1 MGNNVK
7 YNIYADNAATTV
19 MYPEVVDVMRSYFV
33 DDFYNPS
40 ALYRQASRIRRQ
52 LKWARMAIANQI
64 SAQPEEIYFTSGGSE
79 SDNWA
84 LKGVVSAEGEN
95 TEILTSQIEHH
106 AILNTCA
113 YLERKGYAV
122 TRVPVS
128 RTGIVD
134 RRAYEL
140 ALKNVNSPLLVS
152 IMMVNN
158 EMGAI
163 QPIKELALQAKN
175 ADAYFHTDA
184 VQAMGHIPIDV
195 NELHVDMLS
204 ASAHKFHGPKGIGF
218 LYIRNGVKV
227 DPLIHGGNQEF
238 GMRAGTENISGIVG
252 MVKAL
257 EISCQNMQQDRKHI
271 AEVRNVFLHAM
282 QETGLDYQ
290 INEAESNVEGTISL
304 SIKGV
309 NGEMLVNRL
318 DLLGIAVAT
327 GSACN
332 SSSMELSSVIK
343 ALGIPMEYAMGTIRI
358 SFGRDNTAEEAII
371 VAEEIAKI
379 CE

>member
-1 MGNNVK
+1 MK

>member
-1 MGNNVK
+1 MK

-158 EMGAI
+158 EIGAI

>member
-1 MGNNVK
+1 
-7 YNIYADNAATTV
+7 

-158 EMGAI
+158 EIGAI

>member
-158 EMGAI
+158 EIGAI

>member
-1 MGNNVK
+1 MK

-158 EMGAI
+158 EIGAI

-175 ADAYFHTDA
+175 AGAYFHTDA

>member
-158 EMGAI
+158 EIGAI

-327 GSACN
+327 GSTCN